1 MSQIYPEPQD
11 VGIKIPRHY
20 HKERYC
26 SGFRFALQGGKI
38 TVSEQLRMSF
48 REGYRA
54 GKLYLRALRRTQGIE
69 NFPLQ
74 GKIRFRATH

>member
-1 MSQIYPEPQD
+1 MSHAYPEPQD

-20 HKERYC
+20 IKERYC
-26 SGFRFALQGGKI
+26 SGFRCALEGCKI
-38 TVSEQLRMSF
+38 TTSEQLRMSF
-48 REGYRA
+48 REGFRA

-74 GKIRFRATH
+74 GKVRFKVTN